1 MTNLFFFFEG
11 SSEVLTS
18 TLTDLTLRS
27 KDTSISMLLNST
39 AGKLLFNHLRNIPV
53 KPWVGEYLKNRSY
66 KGLEAN
72 IGQDD
77 AAEVEEGRSGIA
89 RGYSN
94 EKE

>member
-53 KPWVGEYLKNRSY
+53 KP
-66 KGLEAN
+66 
-72 IGQDD
+72 
-77 AAEVEEGRSGIA
+77 
-89 RGYSN
+89 
-94 EKE
+94 